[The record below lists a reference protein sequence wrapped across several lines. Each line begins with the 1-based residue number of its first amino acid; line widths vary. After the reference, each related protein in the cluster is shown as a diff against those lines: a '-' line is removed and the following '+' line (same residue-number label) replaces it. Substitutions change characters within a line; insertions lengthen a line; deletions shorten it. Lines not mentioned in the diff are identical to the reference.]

1 MRERERAERGRVA
14 KKRKCT
20 RVYNGKLFQLSLLI
34 GNKLQ
39 KVTCYKIDDEHV
51 KRRYERTIE
60 RTNEETTMT
69 IVNLNCLL
77 TLFFGA

>member
-1 MRERERAERGRVA
+1 MRERAERGRVT

-51 KRRYERTIE
+51 KRRYESE
-60 RTNEETTMT
+60 RLNEETTMT

>member
-1 MRERERAERGRVA
+1 MRERAESGESRVA
-14 KKRKCT
+14 IKRKCT